1 MHLARPSLPWL
12 YAVEPKPVEGDA
24 QTRRVYQQILNLANA
39 NGRLTLDDD
48 TVAHIA
54 AFEMLSLPTARRII
68 DDLERSGALR
78 SLGATRPTGRWSA

>member
-1 MHLARPSLPWL
+1 MHLDRPSLPWM
-12 YAVEPKPVEGDA
+12 YAVEAQAVEGDER
-24 QTRRVYQQILNLANA
+24 TRRVYQNILNLANA

-54 AFEMLSLPTARRII
+54 AFEMLHLSTTRKII
-68 DDLERSGALR
+68 DDLERRGALR